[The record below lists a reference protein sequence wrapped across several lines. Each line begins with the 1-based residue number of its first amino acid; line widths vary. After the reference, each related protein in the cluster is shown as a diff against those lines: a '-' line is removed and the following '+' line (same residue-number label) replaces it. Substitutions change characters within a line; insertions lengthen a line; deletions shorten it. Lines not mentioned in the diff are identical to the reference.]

1 MFYMCVWKAYQ
12 LLKTICLELRY
23 LYKKKNKYRQQ
34 LLLKAVATSHHK
46 LYNHA
51 LKKEREIRTDYS
63 TALVF

>member
-1 MFYMCVWKAYQ
+1 MC
-12 LLKTICLELRY
+12 LKSLSTSKNDLSGTKIPLQ
-23 LYKKKNKYRQQ
+23 KKNKYGQQ